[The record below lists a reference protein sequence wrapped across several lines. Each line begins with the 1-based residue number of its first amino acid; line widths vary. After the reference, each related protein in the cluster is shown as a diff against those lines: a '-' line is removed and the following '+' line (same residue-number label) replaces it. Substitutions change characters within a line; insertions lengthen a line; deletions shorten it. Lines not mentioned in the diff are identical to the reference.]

1 MPARAHGKTALTP
14 WLFLLPFAAVFA
26 TFTLYP
32 LVDSVRL
39 AFHRPVGPTAEVYV
53 GWSNFRELMADRQFW
68 QALLRTAYFAVMSLV
83 VQLPVALGMALLV
96 DHRGLRGKGFFRT
109 AFFVPVLI
117 GPAFIGA
124 AFKRIFGLQD
134 GALNQLLGLV
144 GLASIDWLRDPA
156 VVMNTLVLV
165 GVWMFAGFNMVYFL
179 AGLQSVPAEL
189 YDAAKVDGAGHL
201 AALCRGH
208 LTGDL
213 AGGGVLDDRVADRL
227 VWIVRSALGADRSR
241 WSGRGFDHGDG
252 VSLQARFHRAGPG
265 LRRGHR
271 LAGDGDPVDYVVVAT
286 AYHTGV
292 ESLMRILRTQVE
304 SIGGKGFPRIRT
316 QARARHWPRAL
327 VMWLHTGCLGDAHR
341 GSYPTV
347 ETVGYPSCLGDVHR
361 GSYPTVE
368 TVGHPGNMQG
378 GPVERGGAEQWTEPR
393 P

>member
-53 GWSNFRELMADRQFW
+53 GWSNFRELVADRQFW

-189 YDAAKVDGAGHL
+189 YDAAKVDGAGTWQRFVGVTL
-201 AALCRGH
+201 PGIWPVAAFLMTASLIGSFGLFDLPWVLTDRGGPGEASTTVMVY
-208 LTGDL
+208 LYK
-213 AGGGVLDDRVADRL
+213 
-227 VWIVRSALGADRSR
+227 
-241 WSGRGFDHGDG
+241 RGFIGQDLGYAAAIG
-252 VSLQARFHRAGPG
+252 WLVTVILLITSLLQ
-265 LRRGHR
+265 LRITRVWSR
-271 LAGDGDPVDYVVVAT
+271 
-286 AYHTGV
+286 
-292 ESLMRILRTQVE
+292 
-304 SIGGKGFPRIRT
+304 
-316 QARARHWPRAL
+316 
-327 VMWLHTGCLGDAHR
+327 
-341 GSYPTV
+341 
-347 ETVGYPSCLGDVHR
+347 
-361 GSYPTVE
+361 
-368 TVGHPGNMQG
+368 
-378 GPVERGGAEQWTEPR
+378 
-393 P
+393 